1 MTRIRRLLRSGR
13 GEERLQIRRPRRNME
28 NEVGMNNRRVVVT
41 GYGVVSCVGNNV
53 PDFWDS
59 LVNGRCGLGRITR
72 FDASEYR
79 TQIAGE
85 VKDFDVTKYM
95 TAKEAK
101 RLDLFCQYAIAAS
114 DEAMD
119 CAGLPKELRG
129 SNIDP
134 NRVGVI
140 VSSGIGGLHTMS
152 EQDKLLI
159 ERGPGKI
166 SPLLIPM
173 MIGDLASG
181 NISIRYGAGGPNLG
195 LVTACSTGCHSIGE
209 SFWCI
214 KRDDADVMIC
224 GGAEASVVALGVAG
238 FCAMKAMSQRNDDP
252 LHASRP
258 FDLNRDGFVMSEG
271 AGVMILE
278 ELEHAKKRGAN
289 ILAEVVGYGAT
300 GDAYH
305 ITSPAPDGNGG
316 ARAIRM
322 AMRHAGL
329 GTNEIDYINAH
340 GTSTQLNDKFE
351 TMAIKGAL
359 GEDAYKVSVSSTKG
373 TTGHGLGA
381 AGGLESIACVKAI
394 ETGII
399 PPTINYETP
408 DPECDLDITPNT
420 ARERK
425 VEVALNSNLGFGG
438 HNGVVIFRK
447 FR

>member
-1 MTRIRRLLRSGR
+1 
-13 GEERLQIRRPRRNME
+13 
-28 NEVGMNNRRVVVT
+28 MNNRRVVVT

-85 VKDFDVTKYM
+85 VKGFDVTKYM
-95 TAKEAK
+95 SVKEAK

-114 DEAMD
+114 DEAMES
-119 CAGLPKELRG
+119 AGLPKELRG
-129 SNIDP
+129 SNIAPD
-134 NRVGVI
+134 RVGVI
-140 VSSGIGGLHTMS
+140 VSSGIGGLYTMS

-258 FDLNRDGFVMSEG
+258 FDLDRDGFVMSEG

-289 ILAEVVGYGAT
+289 ILAEVVGYGAS

-305 ITSPAPDGNGG
+305 ITSPAPDGSGG

-329 GTNEIDYINAH
+329 GTDGIDYINAH

-351 TMAIKGAL
+351 TLAIKGAL

-399 PPTINYETP
+399 PPTINYVTP
-408 DPECDLDITPNT
+408 DPECDLDVTPNT

>member
-1 MTRIRRLLRSGR
+1 
-13 GEERLQIRRPRRNME
+13 
-28 NEVGMNNRRVVVT
+28 MNNRRVVVT

-95 TAKEAK
+95 SAKEAK

-114 DEAMD
+114 DEAMET
-119 CAGLPKELRG
+119 AGLPKELRG
-129 SNIDP
+129 SSIDP
-134 NRVGVI
+134 DRVGVI

-271 AGVMILE
+271 AGVMVLE

-329 GTNEIDYINAH
+329 STNEIDYINAH

>member
-1 MTRIRRLLRSGR
+1 M
-13 GEERLQIRRPRRNME
+13 
-28 NEVGMNNRRVVVT
+28 VT

-119 CAGLPKELRG
+119 SAGLPKELRG

-329 GTNEIDYINAH
+329 STNEIDYINAH

>member
-1 MTRIRRLLRSGR
+1 
-13 GEERLQIRRPRRNME
+13 
-28 NEVGMNNRRVVVT
+28 MNNRRVVVT

-329 GTNEIDYINAH
+329 STNEIDYINAH
-340 GTSTQLNDKFE
+340 GTSTQLNDKYE

>member
-1 MTRIRRLLRSGR
+1 
-13 GEERLQIRRPRRNME
+13 
-28 NEVGMNNRRVVVT
+28 MNNRRVVVT

-85 VKDFDVTKYM
+85 VKGFDVTKYM
-95 TAKEAK
+95 SPKEAK

-114 DEAMD
+114 DEAMET
-119 CAGLPKELRG
+119 AGLPKELRG

-140 VSSGIGGLHTMS
+140 VSSGIGGLQTMS

-258 FDLNRDGFVMSEG
+258 FDLERDGFVMSEG

-289 ILAEVVGYGAT
+289 ILAEVVGYGAS

-305 ITSPAPDGNGG
+305 ITSPAPDGSGG

-329 GTNEIDYINAH
+329 STDGIDYINAH

-381 AGGLESIACVKAI
+381 AGGLESIACVKVI

-399 PPTINYETP
+399 PPTINYVTP